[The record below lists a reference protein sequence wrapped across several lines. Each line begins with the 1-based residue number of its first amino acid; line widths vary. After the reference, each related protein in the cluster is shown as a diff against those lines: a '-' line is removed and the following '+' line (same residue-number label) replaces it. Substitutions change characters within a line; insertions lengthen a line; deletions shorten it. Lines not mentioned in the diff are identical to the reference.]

1 MKAEPEKLID
11 LMFDNKRQYQIP
23 VYQRNYDWKKDNCT
37 ALFKDVLGAY
47 DKEKTHFLGTI
58 VQVQQDEE
66 NSIKHFIIIDGQQR
80 MTSIYLLLKALYD
93 LAEKEDDKSKLE
105 GLIYNYSNSKAFSI
119 EDKNKLKLKPIKTDN
134 EQFLL
139 LMSNRYDNMKKS
151 TNIYQNYDLFK
162 TLINSALNDG
172 YSIKNIIKGLEYFQ
186 IVMISLNESA
196 GDEPQVVFERINST
210 GEDLKLA
217 DLIRNYILMT
227 DKDQEEL
234 FENYWSV
241 MEEKIGKDELSNYFI
256 TYLIFKLPN
265 DIKKETCYQLFK
277 EYIDKNGISHRD
289 ILIELK
295 RYSKYYNTFKNG
307 DMENYSKS
315 INALLK
321 AFIDLKQT
329 TIYPFLFA
337 VFDDFENNIIN
348 EDVLISVL
356 EFFINYTIRRLI
368 CGIPS
373 NSLRGLYKTIYKRIF
388 DTAIKKQDY
397 LNSIYAFMA
406 TLSYTKDAVPTDTSF
421 KESLLY
427 RELYKNS
434 NLCKYVLI
442 LLENGGNKETVN
454 VNNATIEHIMPQNKT
469 EEWHNEMGRNYDK
482 IFETYLH
489 TLGNL
494 TLTGFNSELSDK
506 NYAEKRNMITQNS
519 KFNVLNLEINLNA
532 SWSEKIILSRA
543 QRLAD
548 RLIGMLTL
556 PKIIADSALLKPIN
570 NRRTV
575 NDGRSLIGTKVTS
588 FNFMGETK
596 IVSSYTELL
605 TSVIEFL
612 DFLDP
617 EKTKELAQKQYV
629 APNGTKALISFDKS
643 NMRSPKE
650 IKTTG
655 IYVETN
661 KNADDII
668 LFIKWILSEYNISY
682 EDLVFYIEEKQNDS
696 IATNKEIEYSDF
708 ESFKSKKIGPLAY
721 LLIKDLLLNN
731 KISELELVDLQDKA
745 YSHSIFSELHYP
757 VLSTDRNAYSNGG
770 NNKRFYKDG
779 VDVNGTVYF
788 ISSQWFENDRETL
801 INWYKKHIST

>member
-23 VYQRNYDWKKDNCT
+23 VYQRNYDWKKDNCI

-66 NSIKHFIIIDGQQR
+66 SGIKHFIIIDGQQR
-80 MTSIYLLLKALYD
+80 MTSIYLLLKSLYD
-93 LAEKEDDKSKLE
+93 LAEKEEDKSKLE
-105 GLIYNYSNSKAFSI
+105 GLIYNYSNGRVFSV

-139 LMSNRYDNMKKS
+139 LMSNKYDDMRKS

-217 DLIRNYILMT
+217 DLIRNYVLMT

-241 MEEKIGKDELSNYFI
+241 MEEMIGKDDLSNYFI

-265 DIKKETCYQLFK
+265 DIKKETGYQSFK
-277 EYIDKNGISHRD
+277 EYVDKNHISHRE

-295 RYSKYYNTFKNG
+295 RYSKYYNVFKNS
-307 DMENYSKS
+307 DTKNYSKY
-315 INALLK
+315 INTLLQ
-321 AFIDLKQT
+321 AFTDLKQT

-348 EDVLISVL
+348 EEILGTVL
-356 EFFINYTIRRLI
+356 EFFIGYTVRRMV

-373 NSLRGLYKTIYKRIF
+373 NSLRGLYKTMYKRIF
-388 DTAIKKQDY
+388 DTEDKKQNY
-397 LNSIYAFMA
+397 LSSIYSFMS

-421 KESLLY
+421 KENLLY
-427 RELYKNS
+427 RELYKNT

-442 LLENGGNKETVN
+442 LLENGGSKETVN
-454 VNNATIEHIMPQNKT
+454 AGTATIEHIMPQNKT
-469 EEWHNEMGRNYDK
+469 EDWRNEIGNEYDK
-482 IFETYLH
+482 IFETFLH

-506 NYAEKRNMITQNS
+506 KYSDKRNLIKQNS
-519 KFNVLNLEINLNA
+519 KFNVLNLEIIANET
-532 SWSEKIILSRA
+532 WSDKIILKRA

-548 RLIGMLTL
+548 RLESLRIKHNESLNNAEELQTRIEILSKEVETKNSEIVELQEKLAESLELNSTKIENAASLDNYDGILGNLNSDIIPTFEVIKEIAKKHSTYLLVEDHEEFKIDLDYCLTDAKVSEGKDVL
-556 PKIIADSALLKPIN
+556 CSYLDRLYSERKIIVG
-570 NRRTV
+570 NRKDCKFVVECFSSILCSSEYTNIPYFDGIKLRDIITAVENGGRIIYLDNFIGNYNETV
-575 NDGRSLIGTKVTS
+575 
-588 FNFMGETK
+588 
-596 IVSSYTELL
+596 
-605 TSVIEFL
+605 
-612 DFLDP
+612 
-617 EKTKELAQKQYV
+617 
-629 APNGTKALISFDKS
+629 LISLLSGYRDKIIVIS
-643 NMRSPKE
+643 AMYDTILLRLSLKLSP
-650 IKTTG
+650 
-655 IYVETN
+655 
-661 KNADDII
+661 
-668 LFIKWILSEYNISY
+668 
-682 EDLVFYIEEKQNDS
+682 
-696 IATNKEIEYSDF
+696 
-708 ESFKSKKIGPLAY
+708 
-721 LLIKDLLLNN
+721 
-731 KISELELVDLQDKA
+731 
-745 YSHSIFSELHYP
+745 
-757 VLSTDRNAYSNGG
+757 
-770 NNKRFYKDG
+770 
-779 VDVNGTVYF
+779 
-788 ISSQWFENDRETL
+788 
-801 INWYKKHIST
+801 

>member
-23 VYQRNYDWKKDNCT
+23 VYQRNYDWKKDNCIS
-37 ALFKDVLGAY
+37 LFKDVLGAY

-66 NSIKHFIIIDGQQR
+66 NGIKHFIIIDGQQR

-93 LAEKEDDKSKLE
+93 LAEKDEDKSKLE
-105 GLIYNYSNSKAFSI
+105 GLLYNYSNGRVFSV

-139 LMSNRYDNMKKS
+139 LMSNKYDDMKKS

-217 DLIRNYILMT
+217 DLIRNYVLMT

-234 FENYWSV
+234 FEDYWSV
-241 MEEKIGKDELSNYFI
+241 MEEMIGKDDLSNYFI

-265 DIKKETCYQLFK
+265 DIKKETCYQAFK
-277 EYIDKNGISHRD
+277 EYVDKNHISHRD

-295 RYSKYYNTFKNG
+295 RYSKYYNVFKNS
-307 DMENYSKS
+307 DTENYSKY
-315 INALLK
+315 INSLLK
-321 AFIDLKQT
+321 AFTDLKQT

-337 VFDDFENNIIN
+337 VFNDFENNIIN
-348 EDVLISVL
+348 EEILSTVL
-356 EFFINYTIRRLI
+356 EFFIGYTVRRMV
-368 CGIPS
+368 CGVPS
-373 NSLRGLYKTIYKRIF
+373 NSLRGLYKTMYKRIF
-388 DTAIKKQDY
+388 DTEDKKQDY
-397 LNSIYAFMA
+397 LNSIYTFMA
-406 TLSYTKDAVPTDTSF
+406 TLSYTKDAVPTDTAF
-421 KESLLY
+421 KENLLY
-427 RELYKNS
+427 RELYKNT

-454 VNNATIEHIMPQNKT
+454 AGTATIEHIMPQNKT
-469 EEWHNEMGRNYDK
+469 EDWRIEMGSDYDE

-506 NYAEKRNMITQNS
+506 KYTDKRNLIKQNS
-519 KFNVLNLEINLNA
+519 KFNVLNLEIVANET
-532 SWSEKIILSRA
+532 WSDKIILKRA

-548 RLIGMLTL
+548 RLIGLFSL
-556 PKIIADSALLKPIN
+556 PKVITESALIKPTN
-570 NRRTV
+570 NRRMV
-575 NDGRSLIGTKVTS
+575 NDGRSVIGTKITS

-596 IVSSYTELL
+596 IVSNYTELL
-605 TSVIEFL
+605 MSVMEFL
-612 DFLDP
+612 DFLDS
-617 EKTKELAQKQYV
+617 EKTIELAQKQYN
-629 APNGTKALISFDKS
+629 APNGTKPLISFDS
-643 NMRSPKE
+643 SDMRSPKE

-668 LFIKWILSEYNISY
+668 LFIKWMLSEYNISY
-682 EDLVFYIEEKQNDS
+682 EDLVFYIDEKQND
-696 IATNKEIEYSDF
+696 TTTTDNEIEYNNVD
-708 ESFKSKKIGPLAY
+708 SFNGKKIGNLAY
-721 LLIKDLLLNN
+721 LLIRYLLVND
-731 KISELELVDLQDKA
+731 KISDSELIDLQDKT

-757 VLSTDRNAYSNGG
+757 VLATDRNAYSNGA
-770 NNKRFYKDG
+770 NVKRFYKDG
-779 VDVNGTVYF
+779 VNVNGIMYY
-788 ISSQWFENDRETL
+788 ISSQWFENDRENL
-801 INWYKKHIST
+801 VDWYKRHI

>member
-23 VYQRNYDWKKDNCT
+23 VYQRNYDWKKDNCI

-66 NSIKHFIIIDGQQR
+66 SGIKHFIIIDGQQR

-93 LAEKEDDKSKLE
+93 IAEKDEDKSKLE
-105 GLIYNYSNSKAFSI
+105 GLIYNYSNGRVFSI

-139 LMSNRYDNMKKS
+139 LMSNKFEDMKKS

-162 TLINSALNDG
+162 TLISSALNNG

-217 DLIRNYILMT
+217 DLIRNYVLMT

-234 FENYWSV
+234 FEDYWSV
-241 MEEKIGKDELSNYFI
+241 MEEKIGKDDLSNYFI

-265 DIKKETCYQLFK
+265 DIKKETGYQSFK
-277 EYIDKNGISHRD
+277 EYIDKNNISHRD

-295 RYSKYYNTFKNG
+295 RYSKYYNVFKNG
-307 DMENYSKS
+307 DTENYSKY
-315 INALLK
+315 INTLLQ
-321 AFIDLKQT
+321 AFTELKQT

-337 VFDDFENNIIN
+337 VFNDFENNIIN
-348 EDVLISVL
+348 EEILSTVL
-356 EFFINYTIRRLI
+356 EFFIGYTVRRMV

-373 NSLRGLYKTIYKRIF
+373 NSLRGLYKTMYKRIF
-388 DTAIKKQDY
+388 DTEDKKLDY
-397 LNSIYAFMA
+397 LNSIYNFMA

-421 KESLLY
+421 KENLLY
-427 RELYKNS
+427 RELYKNT

-442 LLENGGNKETVN
+442 LLENGENKETVYTDT
-454 VNNATIEHIMPQNKT
+454 ATIEHIMPQNKT
-469 EEWHNEMGRNYDK
+469 EDWRNEIGRDYDK

-506 NYAEKRNMITQNS
+506 KYAEKRNLIKQNS
-519 KFNVLNLEINLNA
+519 KFNILNLEIVTNET
-532 SWSEKIILSRA
+532 WSDKIILKRA
-543 QRLAD
+543 QRLSD
-548 RLIGMLTL
+548 RLIGMFSL
-556 PKIIADSALLKPIN
+556 PKIITESALIKPTN

-575 NDGRSLIGTKVTS
+575 NDGRSVIGTKVSS

-596 IVSSYTELL
+596 NVSNYTELL
-605 TSVIEFL
+605 MSVMEFL
-612 DFLDP
+612 DFLDS
-617 EKTKELAQKQYV
+617 EKTKELAQKQYN
-629 APNGTKALISFDKS
+629 APNGTKSLISFDPS
-643 NMRSPKE
+643 DMRDPKE

-661 KNADDII
+661 KNADEII
-668 LFIKWILSEYNISY
+668 LFIKWMLSEYNISF
-682 EDLVFYIEEKQNDS
+682 EDLVFYIEEKQNDT
-696 IATNKEIEYSDF
+696 TNINDNEIEYF
-708 ESFKSKKIGPLAY
+708 NANSFNGKKIGNLAY
-721 LLIKDLLLNN
+721 LLIQYLLVNDR
-731 KISELELVDLQDKA
+731 ISDSELIDLQDKT

-757 VLSTDRNAYSNGG
+757 VLTTDRDAYSNGA
-770 NNKRFYKDG
+770 NVKRFYKNG
-779 VDVNGTVYF
+779 VNVNGTMYY
-788 ISSQWFENDRETL
+788 ISSQWFEDDRENL
-801 INWYKKHIST
+801 INWYKMHI